1 MNLNLFG
8 MGLWNKTEE
17 KLKKKRGGMMIV
29 EKHFSITVMT
39 LLSLCVSHRK
49 NY

>member
-29 EKHFSITVMT
+29 EKDNISQS
-39 LLSLCVSHRK
+39 LS
-49 NY
+49 